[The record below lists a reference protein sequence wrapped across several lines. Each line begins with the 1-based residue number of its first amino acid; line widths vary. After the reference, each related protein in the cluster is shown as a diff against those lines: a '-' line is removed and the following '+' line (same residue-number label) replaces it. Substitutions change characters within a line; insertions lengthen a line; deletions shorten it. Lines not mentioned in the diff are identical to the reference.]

1 MTVRIKKAFFLE
13 CDKNQ
18 VTRIGNE
25 STMIRLMGVLTQGGV
40 PIKFKSSM
48 EAEGELILGPLIE
61 ATKALS
67 NIMGSGEVRRLAF
80 KDNTLIVTET
90 NKGFTVVALV
100 TKAEDYMDSLLRVIA
115 EKIDESEI
123 QFADGSVNDAQKLI
137 IEQILVPYVRDHIET
152 SFPDA
157 LSNVWDPILEVL
169 RKENRFAKV
178 IQEVDDL
185 LARPEPEKRWNLLKE
200 ESNGSVKDAL
210 AHAMRGE
217 FDRACAIAM
226 GNDGGLA
233 GIFSIKMGSL
243 AHSMTKAIPPTLE
256 ELREIASKL
265 SDDHPFTG
273 FAKVLVG
280 SVAGEVIPAD
290 YTRVFRES
298 MSNFEF
304 IDDDEHLMLGFLF
317 LDARVVDYSEFS
329 ENLIKLYKGKSEV
342 YCSFIEAI
350 QDRNNIFD
358 KLYSITSY
366 DGFKDELGL
375 YKTQLSSILGSIT
388 WVTNEELMWELQKEG
403 KGIEIGITAS
413 LKLQNY
419 IAVLT
424 ALAESPVLSIGER
437 KTFLEEVLMLY
448 RDYFR
453 GLMATD
459 IPLFAYTMD
468 SIFQSVGVAHAEY
481 YFLSTGDERNHHI
494 HRTIEFLGDIY
505 ETMVEEWPKAR
516 VRFSLFVVTNS
527 ISPVLSRANELPEA
541 EIRLL
546 YAAMQLLDVNTIDAT
561 QITRPT
567 TYATYLCNT
576 NTSLTA
582 LASRLLKDDLRAKVL
597 KDGVDIAL
605 DVQEWF
611 LSFGEIVRDDAMS
624 ASYHASLIAGTLEED
639 ELKKT
644 VDRVVDLN
652 RIIVQDPVKFDY
664 ELAMMSVPL
673 MDLLSSAWKRLADEK
688 YLKMSKETYD
698 SAIAAWKK
706 YGFYEKAENF
716 KKSFGQDLES

>member
-1 MTVRIKKAFFLE
+1 
-13 CDKNQ
+13 
-18 VTRIGNE
+18 
-25 STMIRLMGVLTQGGV
+25 MIRLMGVLTQGGV

-48 EAEGELILGPLIE
+48 ESEGELILGPLIE

-90 NKGFTVVALV
+90 SKGFTVVALV

-123 QFADGSVNDAQKLI
+123 QFADGSVNDAQTVIIDRILI
-137 IEQILVPYVRDHIET
+137 PYVRDHIET
-152 SFPDA
+152 SFPEA
-157 LSNVWDPILEVL
+157 LSNVWDPIHEIL
-169 RKENRFAKV
+169 RNDNRFAKV

-185 LARPEPEKRWNLLKE
+185 LARPEPEKRWNQFKE
-200 ESNGSVKDAL
+200 ESKGSLNDAL
-210 AHAMRGE
+210 THAMRGE

-226 GNDGGLA
+226 SNEGVLA
-233 GIFSIKMGSL
+233 GIFSIKMGAL
-243 AHSMTKAIPPTLE
+243 AHSMTKAIPPTLA
-256 ELREIASKL
+256 ELRAIASRL
-265 SDDHPFTG
+265 PEDHPFTD
-273 FAKVLVG
+273 FAKILVG

-290 YTRVFRES
+290 YSRVFRET
-298 MSNFEF
+298 MGRFEF
-304 IDDDEHLMLGFLF
+304 IENDEHLILGFLF
-317 LDARVVDYSEFS
+317 LDVRVVDNSEFARK
-329 ENLIKLYKGKSEV
+329 LVKLYKGKSEV
-342 YCSFIEAI
+342 VCSFIEAI
-350 QDRNNIFD
+350 QERNNIFD

-375 YKTQLSSILGSIT
+375 YKTQISSILGSIT
-388 WVTNEELMWELQKEG
+388 WVTNEELMWELQKEE
-403 KGIEIGITAS
+403 KGIEMGITAS

-424 ALAESPVLSIGER
+424 ALTESPVLSIGER
-437 KTFLEEVLMLY
+437 KDFLEEVLMLY

-453 GLMATD
+453 GLMMTD
-459 IPLFAYTMD
+459 IPLFAYTLD

-481 YFLSTGDERNHHI
+481 YFLATGDARNHHI
-494 HRTIEFLGDIY
+494 QRTIEFLGDIY
-505 ETMVEEWPKAR
+505 ETMTQEWPKAR
-516 VRFSLFVVTNS
+516 IRFSLFVVTNS
-527 ISPVLSRANELPEA
+527 ISPVLSRAGELPEV

-576 NTSLTA
+576 STSLTA
-582 LASRLLKDDLRAKVL
+582 LASRLLQDDMRAMVL
-597 KDGVDIAL
+597 KEGVDVAL

-611 LSFGEIVRDDAMS
+611 LSFGEVIRDDAMS
-624 ASYHASLIAGTLEED
+624 ASYHASLIAETLDEG

-652 RIIVQDPVKFDY
+652 RIIVQDPSKFDY

-673 MDLLSSAWKRLADEK
+673 MDLLSIAWKRLADEK
-688 YLKMSKETYD
+688 YLKMSKDMFDLAMT
-698 SAIAAWKK
+698 AWKK

-716 KKSFGQDLES
+716 KKSFGKTLES

>member
-1 MTVRIKKAFFLE
+1 
-13 CDKNQ
+13 
-18 VTRIGNE
+18 
-25 STMIRLMGVLTQGGV
+25 MIRLMGVLTQGGV

-80 KDNTLIVTET
+80 KDNTMIVTET
-90 NKGFTVVALV
+90 SKGFTIVALV

-123 QFADGSVNDAQKLI
+123 QHADGSVNDAQKLI
-137 IEQILVPYVRDHIET
+137 IEHILDPYVRDHLEV

-157 LSNVWDPILEVL
+157 LANVWDPVYEVL
-169 RKENRFAKV
+169 INDSRFSKV
-178 IQEVDDL
+178 IEEVNDL
-185 LARPEPEKRWNLLKE
+185 LQRSEPEKGWTMFKE
-200 ESNGSVKDAL
+200 ASSGSLNDAL
-210 AHAMRGE
+210 LHAMRGE
-217 FDRACAIAM
+217 FDKACAIAM
-226 GNDGGLA
+226 DNEGTLA
-233 GIFSIKMGSL
+233 GIFCIKMGSL
-243 AHSMTKAIPPTLE
+243 AHSMTKAVPPTLV
-256 ELREIASKL
+256 ELREIASRL
-265 SDDHPFTG
+265 PDDHPFTE
-273 FAKVLVG
+273 FARTLVG

-290 YTRVFRES
+290 YSRVFRDS
-298 MSNFEF
+298 MNSFEF

-317 LDARVVDYSEFS
+317 LEARVVDYPEFS

-350 QDRNNIFD
+350 QERNNIFD

-375 YKTQLSSILGSIT
+375 YKTQISSILGNIN
-388 WVTNEELMWELQKEG
+388 WVTNEDLMKELEREG

-424 ALAESPVLSIGER
+424 ALTESPVLSIGER
-437 KTFLEEVLMLY
+437 KGFLEEVLMLY

-453 GLMATD
+453 ELMRTD

-468 SIFQSVGVAHAEY
+468 SIFQSLGVAHAEY
-481 YFLSTGDERNHHI
+481 YSLSTGDARDHHI
-494 HRTIEFLGDIY
+494 HRTIEFLRDIY
-505 ETMVEEWPKAR
+505 ETIVEEWPKAR

-527 ISPVLSRANELPEA
+527 ISPILSRANQLHEV
-541 EIRLL
+541 EIRLV

-561 QITRPT
+561 QVTRPT
-567 TYATYLCNT
+567 MYATYLCNT

-582 LASRLLKDDLRAKVL
+582 LASRLLKDNIRAEVL
-597 KDGVDIAL
+597 KEAVDVAL

-611 LSFGEIVRDDAMS
+611 LSYGEVVRDDAMS
-624 ASYHASLIAGTLEED
+624 ASYHASLIAETLDAED
-639 ELKKT
+639 LKRT

-652 RIIVQDPVKFDY
+652 RIIVQDPNKFDY

-673 MDLLSSAWKRLADEK
+673 MDLLSVAWKRLADEK
-688 YLKMSKETYD
+688 YLKMSREIFD
-698 SAIAAWKK
+698 SSIEAWKK

-716 KKSFGQDLES
+716 RKSFGQSLESE

>member
-1 MTVRIKKAFFLE
+1 
-13 CDKNQ
+13 
-18 VTRIGNE
+18 
-25 STMIRLMGVLTQGGV
+25 MIRLMGVLTQGGV

-48 EAEGELILGPLIE
+48 ESEGELILGPLIE

-90 NKGFTVVALV
+90 SKGFTVVALV

-123 QFADGSVNDAQKLI
+123 QFADGSVNDAQTVIIDRILI
-137 IEQILVPYVRDHIET
+137 PYVRDHIET
-152 SFPDA
+152 SFPEA
-157 LSNVWDPILEVL
+157 LSNVWDPIHEIL
-169 RKENRFAKV
+169 RNDNRFAKV

-185 LARPEPEKRWNLLKE
+185 LARPEPEKRWNQFKE
-200 ESNGSVKDAL
+200 ESKGSLNDAL
-210 AHAMRGE
+210 THAMRGE

-226 GNDGGLA
+226 SNEGVLA
-233 GIFSIKMGSL
+233 GIFSIKMGAL
-243 AHSMTKAIPPTLE
+243 AHSMTKAIPPTLA
-256 ELREIASKL
+256 ELRAIASRL
-265 SDDHPFTG
+265 PEDHPFTD
-273 FAKVLVG
+273 FAKILVG

-290 YTRVFRES
+290 YSRVFRET
-298 MSNFEF
+298 MGRFEF
-304 IDDDEHLMLGFLF
+304 IENDEHLILGFLF
-317 LDARVVDYSEFS
+317 LDVRVVDNSEFAKQLV
-329 ENLIKLYKGKSEV
+329 NLYKGKSEV
-342 YCSFIEAI
+342 VCSFIEAI
-350 QDRNNIFD
+350 QERNNIFN

-366 DGFKDELGL
+366 DGFKNELEL
-375 YKTQLSSILGSIT
+375 YKTQISSILGSIT
-388 WVTNEELMWELQKEG
+388 WVTNEELMWELQKEE
-403 KGIEIGITAS
+403 KGIEMGITAS

-424 ALAESPVLSIGER
+424 ALTESPVLSIGER
-437 KTFLEEVLMLY
+437 KDFLEEVLMLY

-453 GLMATD
+453 GLMMTD
-459 IPLFAYTMD
+459 IPLFAYTLD

-481 YFLSTGDERNHHI
+481 YFLATGDARNHHI
-494 HRTIEFLGDIY
+494 QRTIEFLGDIY
-505 ETMVEEWPKAR
+505 ETMTQEWPKAR
-516 VRFSLFVVTNS
+516 IRFSLFVVTNS
-527 ISPVLSRANELPEA
+527 ISPVLSRAGELPEV

-576 NTSLTA
+576 STSLTA
-582 LASRLLKDDLRAKVL
+582 LASRLLQDDMRAMVL
-597 KDGVDIAL
+597 KEGVDVAL

-611 LSFGEIVRDDAMS
+611 LSFGEVIRDDAMS
-624 ASYHASLIAGTLEED
+624 ASYHASLIAETLDEG

-652 RIIVQDPVKFDY
+652 RIIVQDPSKFDY

-673 MDLLSSAWKRLADEK
+673 MDLLSIAWKRLADEK
-688 YLKMSKETYD
+688 YLKMSKDMFDLAMT
-698 SAIAAWKK
+698 AWKK

-716 KKSFGQDLES
+716 KKSFGKTLES

>member
-1 MTVRIKKAFFLE
+1 
-13 CDKNQ
+13 
-18 VTRIGNE
+18 
-25 STMIRLMGVLTQGGV
+25 
-40 PIKFKSSM
+40 M

-90 NKGFTVVALV
+90 NKGYTVVALV
-100 TKAEDYMDSLLRVIA
+100 TKAEDYMDSLLRIIA

-123 QFADGSVNDAQKLI
+123 RFADGSVNDAQKII
-137 IEQILVPYVRDHIET
+137 IEQILVPYVRDHIEI
-152 SFPDA
+152 SFPEA
-157 LSNVWDPILEVL
+157 LSNLWDPIYKVL
-169 RKENRFAKV
+169 RNDDRFTKV
-178 IQEVDDL
+178 IQEIDGL
-185 LARPEPEKRWNLLKE
+185 LARPEPEQKWSQFKE
-200 ESNGSVKDAL
+200 ESRGSLNDAL

-217 FDRACAIAM
+217 FDRACAIAIEHE
-226 GNDGGLA
+226 GVLA

-243 AHSMTKAIPPTLE
+243 AHSMTKAIPPALT
-256 ELREIASKL
+256 ELRKVAMKL
-265 SDDHPFTG
+265 PKDYPFTD
-273 FAKVLVG
+273 FARILVG

-290 YTRVFRES
+290 YSRVFRES
-298 MSNFEF
+298 MSRFEF
-304 IDDDEHLMLGFLF
+304 VDDDEHLMLGFLF
-317 LDARVVDYSEFS
+317 LDARVVDNSEFAKQ
-329 ENLIKLYKGKSEV
+329 LVKLYKGKSEV
-342 YCSFIEAI
+342 VCSFIEAI
-350 QDRNNIFD
+350 QERNSIFN

-366 DGFKDELGL
+366 DGFKNELEL
-375 YKTQLSSILGSIT
+375 YKTQISSILGSIT
-388 WVTNEELMWELQKEG
+388 WVTNEELMWELQREG

-424 ALAESPVLSIGER
+424 ALTESPVLSIGER
-437 KTFLEEVLMLY
+437 KGFLEEVLMLY

-453 GLMATD
+453 GLMMTD
-459 IPLFAYTMD
+459 IPLFAYTLD
-468 SIFQSVGVAHAEY
+468 SVFQSLGVAHAEY
-481 YFLSTGDERNHHI
+481 YFLATGDVRNQHV
-494 HRTIEFLGDIY
+494 HRSIEFLRDIY
-505 ETMVEEWPKAR
+505 QTMVQEWPKAR

-527 ISPVLSRANELPEA
+527 ISPVLSRAGELPEV

-546 YAAMQLLDVNTIDAT
+546 YAAMQLLDINTIDAT

-567 TYATYLCNT
+567 TYATYLSNT

-582 LASRLLKDDLRAKVL
+582 LASRLLQDEMRSRVL
-597 KDGVDIAL
+597 KEGVDVAL

-624 ASYHASLIAGTLEED
+624 ASYHASLIAETLEED
-639 ELKKT
+639 ELKRT

-652 RIIVQDPVKFDY
+652 RIIVQDPSKFDY

-673 MDLLSSAWKRLADEK
+673 MDLLSVAWHRLADEK
-688 YLKMSKETYD
+688 YLKMAKDIFE

-716 KKSFGQDLES
+716 KKSFGGHLES